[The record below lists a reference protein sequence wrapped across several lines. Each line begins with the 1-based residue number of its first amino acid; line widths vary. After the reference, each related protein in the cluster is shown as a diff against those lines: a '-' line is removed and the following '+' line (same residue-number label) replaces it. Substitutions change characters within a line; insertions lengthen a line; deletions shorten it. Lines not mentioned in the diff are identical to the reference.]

1 MRSAASINWISQSM
15 RQKSSCKTGFCW
27 QYMRLVKDL
36 GLAEETKATCRVVL
50 CHMLLIRL
58 LGDGVHTGMWLY
70 LSSLFP
76 SSVMRRY
83 VLTISFLGLSIHWE
97 IVPKISIAFSLLGKV
112 GYIFSEA
119 GLWRIQEAYSPTFFS
134 PFLCTWFP
142 LPTGTKVFYTL
153 VIFVLLHWFFTTHH
167 QLLKSLQVMP
177 IGHSSLMK

>member
-1 MRSAASINWISQSM
+1 M

-97 IVPKISIAFSLLGKV
+97 IVPISIAVSSLGKV

-134 PFLCTWFP
+134 PFFVYMVSFTHWNESFLYSCYPCVVALVFLP
-142 LPTGTKVFYTL
+142 LTISCLRVCR
-153 VIFVLLHWFFTTHH
+153 
-167 QLLKSLQVMP
+167 
-177 IGHSSLMK
+177 